1 MLEPAITG
9 FGDALLVTVSS
20 PLAVVPTMVFT
31 VAVLLAELGSL
42 AVELTEAVSV
52 ITVPFAV
59 PAFTFT
65 IREKVAEVPPT
76 RLTIE
81 HTTLLDPVLQ
91 VQPEGA
97 AIETNVVLAGIVAT
111 RVALSP
117 ALGPLSVTICV
128 YVMLL
133 PAATGFGDAALVM
146 LKSALEMTL
155 ATSVALSFA
164 RLISPP
170 PDTRAVL
177 VTVEGAV
184 CNTFAVRVI
193 EG

>member
-1 MLEPAITG
+1 
-9 FGDALLVTVSS
+9 
-20 PLAVVPTMVFT
+20 VFT

-59 PAFTFT
+59 AAFTFT
-65 IREKVAEVPPT
+65 IRENVAEVPPT

-81 HTTLLDPVLQ
+81 QTTLLDPLMQ
-91 VQPEGA
+91 VHPEGA

-128 YVMLL
+128 
-133 PAATGFGDAALVM
+133 
-146 LKSALEMTL
+146 
-155 ATSVALSFA
+155 
-164 RLISPP
+164 
-170 PDTRAVL
+170 
-177 VTVEGAV
+177 
-184 CNTFAVRVI
+184 
-193 EG
+193 

>member
-1 MLEPAITG
+1 
-9 FGDALLVTVSS
+9 
-20 PLAVVPTMVFT
+20 VFA

-52 ITVPFAV
+52 ITVPLAV

-76 RLTIE
+76 KLTME
-81 HTTLLDPVLQ
+81 HTTLLDPAVQ

-133 PAATGFGDAALVM
+133 PAATGFGDAALVT
-146 LKSALEMTL
+146 LRSALEITL

-184 CNTFAVRVI
+184 CNTFTVRGI
-193 EG
+193 EELLFAAMPGATQLTV